1 MRNIFLQSLTWIIF
15 VIFKVSDLN
24 KIDIHKELE
33 CCTDSSV
40 HKQTFS
46 WVPEVSLLSFNTE
59 GMSEIVDIIE
69 WLSYGVGEDIL
80 LSYDEIEG
88 VNPRRPYFWFT
99 RLLYRRLKK
108 KLLYLNKI
116 FEKEAQSVFIP
127 KIVHSL
133 WITPAEISK

>member
-1 MRNIFLQSLTWIIF
+1 MRIILLQRLTWSF
-15 VIFKVSDLN
+15 FNFQSFRFKQN
-24 KIDIHKELE
+24 DIHKELE

-40 HKQTFS
+40 HKRAFS

-108 KLLYLNKI
+108 KLFVHKLNFK
-116 FEKEAQSVFIP
+116 S
-127 KIVHSL
+127 
-133 WITPAEISK
+133 ISSA